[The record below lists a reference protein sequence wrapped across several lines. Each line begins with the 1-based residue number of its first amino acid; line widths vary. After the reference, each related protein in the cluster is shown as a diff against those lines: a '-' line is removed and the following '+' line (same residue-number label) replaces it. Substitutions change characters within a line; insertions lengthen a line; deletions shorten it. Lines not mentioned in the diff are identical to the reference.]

1 MRLLE
6 GAAAAVHQAAADCFP
21 QKEWKGKE
29 PEETSQMLKVRQCEK
44 ASLLQST
51 FTTTHENLRNQL

>member
-1 MRLLE
+1 MR
-6 GAAAAVHQAAADCFP
+6 QAAADCFP

-29 PEETSQMLKVRQCEK
+29 PEETSQMLKVRQREK